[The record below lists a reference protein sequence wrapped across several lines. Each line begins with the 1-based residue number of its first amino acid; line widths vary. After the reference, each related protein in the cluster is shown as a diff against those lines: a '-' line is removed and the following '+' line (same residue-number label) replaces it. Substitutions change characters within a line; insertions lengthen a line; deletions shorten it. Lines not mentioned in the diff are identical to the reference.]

1 MGWHTNPY
9 MGMVFVII
17 LPMFFIAGLILIP
30 IRVWRQHRRL
40 AAGKRNCCGP
50 R

>member
-17 LPMFFIAGLILIP
+17 LLMFFIAGLILIP
-30 IRVWRQHRRL
+30 ISL
-40 AAGKRNCCGP
+40 AAAPASGRRQRNCCGP